1 MAHTSSDLLI
11 ASMLANPALTHKA
24 IATSLG
30 VSRSTVERAAARI
43 KGSDDQVAR
52 HIERYKGLLKTQL
65 PITKRVQYIGDIAAK
80 SPNDFARLKAI
91 ERADLFDGI
100 DFRPRPQEEQ
110 VRQPVAMFN
119 LPGDAKVQ
127 VNIGCQLTESD
138 KTCTTIV
145 KSQNDD
151 PASD

>member
-1 MAHTSSDLLI
+1 
-11 ASMLANPALTHKA
+11 MLANPSMTQKG
-24 IATSLG
+24 IAATVG
-30 VSRSTVERAAARI
+30 VSPRT
-43 KGSDDQVAR
+43 VAR
-52 HIERYKGLLKTQL
+52 VISRLKNDEDEIGRRVNRYKTLLDKRL
-65 PITKRVQYIGDIAAK
+65 PLTKRVEYIGDIAAK

-100 DFRPRPQEEQ
+100 DFRPKPQEEQ
-110 VRQPVAMFN
+110 PRQPVAMFN

-138 KTCTTIV
+138 KTCTTIG